1 MLDAGRPHARQ
12 DFLSDTVEG
21 YQGVLAQVCGFDA
34 VAHEGD
40 KTFKAAG
47 IILAAERFL
56 RIGLA
61 GLVKAALG
69 FGGFA
74 LGQINDVLDESNL
87 PLSAR
92 VIGL

>member
-1 MLDAGRPHARQ
+1 MIEQNEDV
-12 DFLSDTVEG
+12 TVD
-21 YQGVLAQVCGFDA
+21 VCGLDPIT
-34 VAHEGD
+34 HEGD
-40 KTFKAAG
+40 EALEVSG
-47 IILAAERFL
+47 IVLPTERL
-56 RIGLA
+56 VRVYLA
-61 GLVKAALG
+61 GMEEAALG